1 MGGVTNLL
9 RKGLPPSV
17 AQTAGLKTTST
28 AAQLLEPWGSV
39 RKNLKGGGPLTA
51 HDILDPGGFI
61 SPTVAQAKA
70 TKAKIAAPLLAA
82 DQDTIYRR
90 QRQRASAL
98 ATGAGPSG
106 SSPVTSAMAYGK
118 PTLGG

>member
-1 MGGVTNLL
+1 VGNVL
-9 RKGLPPSV
+9 RKFAPPSV
-17 AQTAGLKTTST
+17 AQTLGVKTSST

-39 RKNLKGGGPLTA
+39 RKNLRHGPATVGN
-51 HDILDPGGFI
+51 IVDPGGFV
-61 SPTVAQAKA
+61 SPTSAQQKA

-82 DQDTIYRR
+82 DQSLIYKR

-98 ATGAGPSG
+98 ATGAGDSG
-106 SSPVTSAMAYGK
+106 TAPTVSAMAYGK